1 MNREWKSFQR
11 VALLGVV
18 LALGA
23 CGKDEVQDP
32 GLQPGAQGEMDFTM
46 PTEPLRLKLAV
57 KAGQLY
63 RFVCSPATLTGCRL
77 QLRDATSLEPLGE
90 ARATNIQQNKWEISL
105 FWTASATGPVLMEL
119 QPNILTEEGFA
130 GQFSYQFTE
139 AADDA
144 GGSTDEAVNQPV
156 TQTETTF
163 EGSLETSGDVDAW
176 RLSVPTDHILRAVCR
191 TTEAGSNPDIELLR
205 PDGTSLGTYNYGD
218 YTFGEPLPYI
228 AVKNV
233 GGGDILLR
241 VQSYQR
247 QPSTFSHR
255 YECRVSDAG
264 LDDHGDVA
272 AQATLVTVP
281 AQVDVVFGSRNDV
294 DVLATDLIEGH
305 VYLLKDAT
313 ATTPK
318 GGTATPY
325 CGTTVTDA
333 QGAQQG
339 PKLATYGDGARFTA
353 PTSGRYFLAL
363 ERSFS
368 DGTIWIATQSHRFE
382 ITDVTE
388 ATP

>member
-1 MNREWKSFQR
+1 MNRKWKSFQR

-18 LALGA
+18 LALSA

-32 GLQPGAQGEMDFTM
+32 GLQPGAQGEVEFTTL
-46 PTEPLRLKLAV
+46 TEPIRLKLAV

-63 RFVCSPATLTGCRL
+63 RFVCKPATLTGCQL

-90 ARATNIQQNKWEISL
+90 ARSTNVNEKWGITL
-105 FWTASATGPVLMEL
+105 FWTASANGPVVMDL
-119 QPNILTEEGFA
+119 QAAGGGGSSMA

-144 GGSTDEAVNQPV
+144 GSSLDEAVKQPV
-156 TQTETTF
+156 TQTETSF
-163 EGSLETSGDVDAW
+163 EGFLETSGDVDAW
-176 RLSVPTDHILRAVCR
+176 RFSVPANHNLRARCR
-191 TTEAGSNPDIELLR
+191 AAEAGSHPDMELFL
-205 PDGTSLGTYNYGD
+205 PDGTSLGTYNYGAYPFD
-218 YTFGEPLPYI
+218 DLPYI

-241 VQSYQR
+241 VQANAR

-255 YECRVSDAG
+255 YECTVSDAG
-264 LDDHGDVA
+264 PDDHGDVA
-272 AQATLVTVP
+272 AEATVVTVP
-281 AQVDVVFGSRNDV
+281 AQVDVAFGARNDV
-294 DVLATDLIEGH
+294 DMLATDLIEGH

-313 ATTPK
+313 AGIPSGK
-318 GGTATPY
+318 ASVY

-333 QGAQQG
+333 QGTQQG
-339 PKLATYGDGARFTA
+339 PKLVTYGDGARFTA

-363 ERSFS
+363 ERTFS
-368 DGTIWIATQSHRFE
+368 DGYWGNWGSPTSHRFE